1 MANLNKVQLIGRLG
15 KDPEVRSVGNE
26 GKKVANFSLATSE
39 KYKNQ
44 KGEFVESTEWHNVV
58 VWGKPAEVVEKYV
71 KKGSQLYIEGMLKT
85 RMWEKDGVKH
95 YTTEVFCQNFQMLDG
110 AKKDEQGGQDQRS
123 TPPTTQSTSQSS
135 NAPSASNAAQAPS
148 GDYNGFPWEKNQ

>member
-15 KDPEVRSVGNE
+15 KDPEIRSVGSE

-44 KGEFVESTEWHNVV
+44 KGEFVESTEWHNIV
-58 VWGKPAEVVEKYV
+58 VWGKPAEVVEKYL
-71 KKGSQLYIEGMLKT
+71 KKASQIYVEGKLKT

-95 YTTEVFCQNFQMLDG
+95 YVTEIFCDNFQMLDG
-110 AKKDEQGGQDQRS
+110 VKKDDQGGQAQRS
-123 TPPTTQSTSQSS
+123 
-135 NAPSASNAAQAPS
+135 APSTTRSSGQGSGASNAAQKPS
-148 GDYNGFPWEKNQ
+148 GDYNGFPWEK